1 VGARPATAQ
10 PSGPKVSTPAL
21 PTREAI
27 LDAAEVL
34 FAERGVDGVAV
45 RDLAREL
52 GLTPSSLYNHFPS
65 KQALYEAVL
74 ERGLKPFAELFGEE
88 ADPGEITPAGVRRIV
103 NAIVEHLAAHPHLAR
118 LVQRALIEET
128 TSVQDL
134 IERWMHPLYEKGS
147 AVVRHVSDDA
157 DWDEREVPHLAIGLF
172 AMVFAFFVNVP
183 ALRRMKGRRGEG
195 FPVTALEN
203 QKRFLE
209 KAIYRLVGPRSA
221 TRGTRASASR

>member
-1 VGARPATAQ
+1 MLTKRAAGGARQKATSA
-10 PSGPKVSTPAL
+10 TPL

-52 GLTPSSLYNHFPS
+52 SLTPSSLYNHFPG

-74 ERGLKPFAELFGEE
+74 ERGLQPFAVLIAEP
-88 ADPGEITPAGVRRIV
+88 DPGPITPDGVRRTVAVIV
-103 NAIVEHLAAHPHLAR
+103 DHLAAHPHLAR
-118 LVQRALIEET
+118 LIQRALIEET
-128 TSVQDL
+128 ESVQTL
-134 IERWMHPLYEKGS
+134 IGRALHPLYEKGM
-147 AVVRHVSDDA
+147 AFVRNVADDA
-157 DWDEREVPHLAIGLF
+157 DWTEREVPHLAIGLF
-172 AMVFAFFVNVP
+172 AIVFAFFVNVP

-195 FPVTALEN
+195 YPVTALEN

-209 KAIYRLVGPRSA
+209 KAIYRLVGPRS
-221 TRGTRASASR
+221 GKRAAAGSSR

>member
-1 VGARPATAQ
+1 MLTKRAAGGTRQKAAPVEAP
-10 PSGPKVSTPAL
+10 

-52 GLTPSSLYNHFPS
+52 SLTPSSLYNHFPG

-74 ERGLKPFAELFGEE
+74 ERGLEPFAQLF
-88 ADPGEITPAGVRRIV
+88 ADPDPGPITQDAVRRTVALIV
-103 NAIVEHLAAHPHLAR
+103 DHLAAHPHLAR
-118 LVQRALIEET
+118 LIQRALIEET
-128 TSVQDL
+128 ESVQDL
-134 IERWMHPLYEKGS
+134 IQHALRPLYDKGLQ
-147 AVVRHVSDDA
+147 VVRHVADDA
-157 DWDEREVPHLAIGLF
+157 DWAEREVPHLAIGLF
-172 AMVFAFFVNVP
+172 AIVFAFFVNVP

-195 FPVTALEN
+195 YPVTALEN

-209 KAIYRLVGPRSA
+209 KAIYRLVGA
-221 TRGTRASASR
+221 RAVAGASR

>member
-1 VGARPATAQ
+1 MLTKRAAGVRTKAAPAE
-10 PSGPKVSTPAL
+10 L

-52 GLTPSSLYNHFPS
+52 GLTPSSLYNHFAG

-74 ERGLKPFAELFGEE
+74 ARGLAPFAALIGDT
-88 ADPGEITPAGVRRIV
+88 DPNAVTREGVRRMVSVIV
-103 NAIVEHLAAHPHLAR
+103 DHLAAHPHLAR
-118 LVQRALIEET
+118 LIQRALIEET
-128 TSVQDL
+128 ESVQDL
-134 IERWMHPLYEKGS
+134 IEGALQPLYEKGL
-147 AVVRHVSDDA
+147 ALVRNVADDA
-157 DWDEREVPHLAIGLF
+157 DWSEREVPHLAIGLF
-172 AMVFAFFVNVP
+172 AIVFAFFVNVP

-195 FPVTALEN
+195 YPVTALEN

-209 KAIYRLVGPRSA
+209 RAIYRLVGPRPN
-221 TRGTRASASR
+221 RAVAAKASR

>member
-1 VGARPATAQ
+1 MLPKRAASARAKAVPAE
-10 PSGPKVSTPAL
+10 L

-52 GLTPSSLYNHFPS
+52 NLTPSSLYNHFPG

-74 ERGLKPFAELFGEE
+74 ARGLAPFAALF
-88 ADPGEITPAGVRRIV
+88 AHPDPGPVTRDGVRRAVTLIV
-103 NAIVEHLAAHPHLAR
+103 DHLAAHPHLAR
-118 LVQRALIEET
+118 LIQRALIEET
-128 TSVQDL
+128 ESVQNL
-134 IERWMHPLYEKGS
+134 IEGALQPLYEKGL
-147 AVVRHVSDDA
+147 ALVRNVADDA
-157 DWDEREVPHLAIGLF
+157 EWSEREVPHLAIGLF
-172 AMVFAFFVNVP
+172 AIVFAFFVNVP

-195 FPVTALEN
+195 YPVTALEN

-209 KAIYRLVGPRSA
+209 QAIYRLVGPRPGGA
-221 TRGTRASASR
+221 AAKTR

>member
-1 VGARPATAQ
+1 MLTKRAAGGARQRAPQVEA
-10 PSGPKVSTPAL
+10 P

-52 GLTPSSLYNHFPS
+52 NLTPSSLYNHFPG

-74 ERGLKPFAELFGEE
+74 ERGLEPFARLF
-88 ADPGEITPAGVRRIV
+88 ADPAPGPITQDAVRRTVALIV
-103 NAIVEHLAAHPHLAR
+103 DHLAAHPHLAR

-128 TSVQDL
+128 ESVQDL
-134 IERWMHPLYEKGS
+134 IQDALRPLYEKGLQ
-147 AVVRHVSDDA
+147 VVRHVADDA
-157 DWDEREVPHLAIGLF
+157 DWAEREVPHLAIGLF
-172 AMVFAFFVNVP
+172 AIVFAFFVNVP

-195 FPVTALEN
+195 YPVTALEN

-209 KAIYRLVGPRSA
+209 KAIYRLVG
-221 TRGTRASASR
+221 TRQGSRAAASASR

>member
-1 VGARPATAQ
+1 MLPKRA
-10 PSGPKVSTPAL
+10 PSGVRAKAAPAEGP
-21 PTREAI
+21 PTREVI

-52 GLTPSSLYNHFPS
+52 GLTPSSLYNHFPG

-74 ERGLKPFAELFGEE
+74 ERGLKPFVELFG
-88 ADPGEITPAGVRRIV
+88 DPEDAEVTPESVRRTVEVIV
-103 NAIVEHLAAHPHLAR
+103 DHLGAHPHLAR

-128 TSVQDL
+128 ASVQDL
-134 IERWMHPLYEKGS
+134 IERWLQPLYEKGLT
-147 AVVRHVSDDA
+147 VVRTVGDDA
-157 DWDEREVPHLAIGLF
+157 GWSDREVPHLAIGLF
-172 AMVFAFFVNVP
+172 AIVFAFFVNVP

-209 KAIYRLVGPRSA
+209 KAIYRLVGPRPGGSA
-221 TRGTRASASR
+221 PGTSR

>member
-1 VGARPATAQ
+1 MLTKRVAGARQRSAPVE
-10 PSGPKVSTPAL
+10 PL

-27 LDAAEVL
+27 LDAAELL

-52 GLTPSSLYNHFPS
+52 KLTPSSLYNHFPG

-74 ERGLKPFAELFGEE
+74 ERGLAPFAALF
-88 ADPGEITPAGVRRIV
+88 ADPDPGPITQEAVRRTVAGIV
-103 NAIVEHLAAHPHLAR
+103 DHLAAHPHLAR

-128 TSVQDL
+128 ESVQDL
-134 IERWMHPLYEKGS
+134 IQRALQPLYEKGL
-147 AVVRHVSDDA
+147 AVVRNVADDA
-157 DWDEREVPHLAIGLF
+157 DWSEREVPHLAIGLF
-172 AMVFAFFVNVP
+172 AIVFAFFVNVP

-195 FPVTALEN
+195 YPITALEN

-209 KAIYRLVGPRSA
+209 KAIFRLLGPRPVGAAAA
-221 TRGTRASASR
+221 TSR

>member
-1 VGARPATAQ
+1 MLTKRVAGGTRQKPA
-10 PSGPKVSTPAL
+10 PVVPL

-52 GLTPSSLYNHFPS
+52 KLTPSSLYNHFPS

-74 ERGLKPFAELFGEE
+74 ERGLQPFAALF
-88 ADPGEITPAGVRRIV
+88 ADPDPGPITLEAVRRTVAVIV
-103 NAIVEHLAAHPHLAR
+103 DHLAAHPHLAR
-118 LVQRALIEET
+118 LIQRALIEET
-128 TSVQDL
+128 ESVQDL
-134 IERWMHPLYEKGS
+134 IQHALQPLYEKGLV
-147 AVVRHVSDDA
+147 VVRNVADDA
-157 DWDEREVPHLAIGLF
+157 DWNEREVPHLAIGLF
-172 AMVFAFFVNVP
+172 AIVFAFFVNVP

-195 FPVTALEN
+195 YPVTALEN

-209 KAIYRLVGPRSA
+209 KAIYRLVGARHQA
-221 TRGTRASASR
+221 KASAGTSR

>member
-1 VGARPATAQ
+1 
-10 PSGPKVSTPAL
+10 
-21 PTREAI
+21 
-27 LDAAEVL
+27 
-34 FAERGVDGVAV
+34 V

-74 ERGLKPFAELFGEE
+74 VRGLEPFAELVGD
-88 ADPGEITPAGVRRIV
+88 ATTAEITPEGVRRIV
-103 NAIVEHLAAHPHLAR
+103 HVIVEHLAAHPHLAR

-134 IERWMHPLYEKGS
+134 VERWLQPLYEKGS
-147 AVVRHVSDDA
+147 NVVRRVSDSA
-157 DWDEREVPHLAIGLF
+157 DWDDREVPHLAIALF
-172 AMVFAFFVNVP
+172 AIVFAFFVNVP

-209 KAIYRLVGPRSA
+209 KAIFRLVGPRGTA
-221 TRGTRASASR
+221 TGMRAATSR

>member
-1 VGARPATAQ
+1 MLTKRVAGGTRHRAAPVE
-10 PSGPKVSTPAL
+10 PL

-52 GLTPSSLYNHFPS
+52 KLTPSSLYNHFPS

-74 ERGLKPFAELFGEE
+74 ERGLQPFAELF
-88 ADPGEITPAGVRRIV
+88 ADPDPGPITLEAVRRTVTVIV
-103 NAIVEHLAAHPHLAR
+103 DHLAAHPHLAR
-118 LVQRALIEET
+118 LIQRALIEET
-128 TSVQDL
+128 ESVQDL
-134 IERWMHPLYEKGS
+134 IQHALQPLYEKGLV
-147 AVVRHVSDDA
+147 VVRHVADDA
-157 DWDEREVPHLAIGLF
+157 DWSEREVPHLAIGLF
-172 AMVFAFFVNVP
+172 AIVFAFFVNVP

-195 FPVTALEN
+195 YPVTALEN

-209 KAIYRLVGPRSA
+209 KAIYRLVGARHQAKA
-221 TRGTRASASR
+221 TAGSSR

>member
-1 VGARPATAQ
+1 MLTKRAAGGTRQKAAPVEAP
-10 PSGPKVSTPAL
+10 

-52 GLTPSSLYNHFPS
+52 RLTPSSLYNHFPG

-74 ERGLKPFAELFGEE
+74 ERGLEPFAQLF
-88 ADPGEITPAGVRRIV
+88 ADPDPGPITQDAVRRTV
-103 NAIVEHLAAHPHLAR
+103 
-118 LVQRALIEET
+118 ALIEET
-128 TSVQDL
+128 ESVQDL
-134 IERWMHPLYEKGS
+134 IQHALRPLYDKGLQ
-147 AVVRHVSDDA
+147 VVRHVADDA
-157 DWDEREVPHLAIGLF
+157 DWAEREVPHLAIGLF
-172 AMVFAFFVNVP
+172 AIVFAFFVNVP

-195 FPVTALEN
+195 YPVTALEN

-209 KAIYRLVGPRSA
+209 KAIYRLVGA
-221 TRGTRASASR
+221 RAVAGASR